1 MCGCENNT
9 EGVAW
14 NEFA

>member
-1 MCGCENNT
+1 MQT

-14 NEFA
+14 RPVL